1 MPAVNDTL
9 TFRAGETPTSP
20 RRQGGAERVQDHMPL
35 PLLKQGGSKDR
46 TPIPNN
52 GRLAWAGFLAI
63 ASDLQLIPRL
73 MGIDALQAAVE
84 QVSVMPHRVEKDA
97 GLVSRYFI

>member
-1 MPAVNDTL
+1 MILSLFEQVRHQLRLDA
-9 TFRAGETPTSP
+9 R
-20 RRQGGAERVQDHMPL
+20 
-35 PLLKQGGSKDR
+35 
-46 TPIPNN
+46 